1 MDCLSESCQS
11 ATWRNALGWMPTS
24 NGTVMEASESTSPVV
39 QRRRLRTELRRA
51 RLDVGLTQEQVAT
64 AMDWSLS
71 KLIRIENGTVGISMN
86 DLKAILAHYKITDDE
101 RIAELLALSR
111 GARERSWWNSYRD
124 LPPRLVQLIE
134 YESASF
140 IVRNFQPMLI
150 PGLLQTEEYAAAMI
164 RNLSPQATEDEV
176 RSGVEIRMKRQQL
189 LQQPEM
195 PLMFFIMDE
204 AAVRR
209 LVGGQ
214 QVMRRQIQR
223 LLNESNKPTV
233 TIEVVPF
240 NAGAHPGM
248 QGPFMLFE
256 FPDAAD
262 DDALYLEGPSD
273 ARINRDDPEEISRFR
288 ERFEVLRELSLG
300 PQGSADL
307 LSRLLDELG

>member
-1 MDCLSESCQS
+1 
-11 ATWRNALGWMPTS
+11 
-24 NGTVMEASESTSPVV
+24 MEASESTSPVV

-51 RLDVGLTQEQVAT
+51 RLDAGLTQEQVAT

-86 DLKAILAHYKITDDE
+86 DLKAILAHYKITDE
-101 RIAELLALSR
+101 GRTAELITLSR
-111 GARERSWWNSYRD
+111 GARERSWWSDYRD

-140 IVRNFQPMLI
+140 IIRNFQPMLI
-150 PGLLQTEEYAAAMI
+150 PGLLQTGEYATAMI
-164 RNLSPQATEDEV
+164 QNLGPQSTAHEV
-176 RSGVEIRMKRQQL
+176 STAVELRMKRQQL
-189 LQQPEM
+189 LQQREM

-214 QVMRRQIQR
+214 EAMRRQIQR
-223 LLNESNKPTV
+223 LLDESDKPAV

-240 NAGAHPGM
+240 SAGAHPGM

-262 DDALYLEGPSD
+262 DDALYLEGPSES
-273 ARINRDDPEEISRFR
+273 RWNRDDPEEIASFR

-300 PQGSADL
+300 PQGSVDL
-307 LSRLLDELG
+307 LRRVLAELT